1 MKSAPTSPRVAEL
14 FEGEFGDG
22 VLVDY
27 EANTSVS
34 KA

>member
-1 MKSAPTSPRVAEL
+1 MKSATTRAGIPEF
-14 FEGEFGDG
+14 FEGKRGKEWG
-22 VLVDY
+22 Y